1 MSVAVENLPREEGS
15 LRSDRIRNVAIIAHV
30 DHGKTTLVDGLLRQS
45 GAFRDHQVVA
55 ERVLDSN
62 DQERERGITIFS
74 KNASVTYRDYLINIV
89 DTPGHADF
97 GGQVERVLGS
107 VDGALLIVDA
117 FEGTMAQTRFV
128 LKKALELGLQ
138 IVVVINK
145 IDRPGCEP
153 YRALDQVFD
162 LFVELD
168 ASDAQLD
175 FAHVFASARNG
186 TCRLEMSEPDT
197 NLEPIFKLIVERIPA
212 PSVGARPE
220 PVMHVTSLD
229 YSEYVGRLAVG
240 RLRQGMLRVGQT
252 VTHIGEQGVA
262 KKVRITKILYPEGI
276 KPKEIQ
282 EAVAGQIISVAG
294 VPDFNIGDT
303 LTGEEP
309 ALALPRIEVDPATI
323 AMRFMVSES
332 PFCGLDGGRFLTSN
346 HLIERLE
353 REALADVALRVE
365 RGGETGAFP
374 VSGRGVLHLSVL
386 IEKMRREGYEFLVG
400 RPKVITREMD
410 GVIMEPIETITV
422 DVPEPYSGVVIEEI
436 NKRKGEMLDMV
447 LDSGHVRLIYDIPA
461 RGLIG
466 LRTRLL
472 TLSKG
477 YAVFQQ
483 LFKGYERLKASI
495 PQRPTGVLISKER
508 GQSVGYAL
516 WKLEDRGTM
525 FIGPG
530 VDVYPGMIVGE
541 HSKAG
546 DLVINV
552 TKGKQLTNMRTHA
565 SDDAILLTPP
575 RQLSLEECLEF
586 LNDDECLEVTPKNL
600 RLRKIIL
607 DENDR
612 RRAESRAG

>member
-1 MSVAVENLPREEGS
+1 VSVAVEALPKGQGG
-15 LRSDRIRNVAIIAHV
+15 LTSDHIRNVAIIAHV

-45 GAFRDHQVVA
+45 GAFRENQVVA

-74 KNASVTYRDYLINIV
+74 KNASVTYGDYLINIV

-117 FEGTMAQTRFV
+117 FEGPMAQTRFV
-128 LKKALELGLQ
+128 LKKALELGLR
-138 IVVVINK
+138 IIVVINK

-153 YRALDQVFD
+153 YKALDQVFD

-175 FAHVFASARNG
+175 FPHVFASARNG
-186 TCRLEMSEPDT
+186 TSRRELDHADT
-197 NLEPIFKLIVERIPA
+197 NLEPIFRLIVDEIPA
-212 PSVGARPE
+212 PTVGSRPE
-220 PVMHVTSLD
+220 PVMQITSLD

-240 RLRQGMLRVGQT
+240 RLRQGTLRVNQSL
-252 VTHIGEQGVA
+252 THIDENGEHR
-262 KKVRITKILYPEGI
+262 KVRIQRIVYPEGI
-276 KPKEIQ
+276 KPKEIS
-282 EAVAGQIISVAG
+282 EAIAGQIVSLAG
-294 VPDFNIGDT
+294 VPDFTIGDT
-303 LTGEEP
+303 LTGEGTP
-309 ALALPRIEVDPATI
+309 VALPRIHVDPATI
-323 AMRFMVSES
+323 SMRFMVSDS
-332 PFCGLDGGRFLTSN
+332 PLCGLEGGKFLTSS
-346 HLIERLE
+346 HLLDRLE
-353 REALADVALRVE
+353 REALADVALKVE
-365 RGGETGAFP
+365 RTDDTAAFQ

-386 IEKMRREGYEFLVG
+386 IEKMRREGYEFVVG
-400 RPKVITREMD
+400 RPRVITREID
-410 GVIMEPIETITV
+410 GVLMEPIETITV
-422 DVPEPYSGVVIEEI
+422 DVPEPSSGVVIEEI
-436 NKRKGEMLDMV
+436 NKRKGEMQDMHM
-447 LDSGHVRLIYDIPA
+447 DGGNVRLKYDIPA

-483 LFKGYERLKASI
+483 LFKGYERMRASV

-516 WKLEDRGTM
+516 WKLQDRGSM

-541 HSKAG
+541 NAKDL

-552 TKGKQLTNMRTHA
+552 TKGKQLTNMRTHSA
-565 SDDAILLTPP
+565 DDAIALTPP
-575 RQLSLEECLEF
+575 RLLSLEECLEF
-586 LNDDECLEVTPKNL
+586 VNDDECVEVTPKSL
-600 RLRKIIL
+600 RLRKITL

-612 RRAESRAG
+612 RRAAA